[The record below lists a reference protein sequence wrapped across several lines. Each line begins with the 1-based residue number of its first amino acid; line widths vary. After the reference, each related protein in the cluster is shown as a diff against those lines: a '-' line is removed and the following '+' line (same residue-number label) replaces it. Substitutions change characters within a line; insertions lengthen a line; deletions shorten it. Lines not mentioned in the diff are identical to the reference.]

1 MKGKMR
7 HVSFVFSIVDD
18 DVVKPFC
25 KLIGW
30 NLNTVILVITTMYIH
45 IIV

>member
-1 MKGKMR
+1 MMFVVKGKMR

-25 KLIGW
+25 KLIG
-30 NLNTVILVITTMYIH
+30 
-45 IIV
+45 